1 MSDNKAGDLDAYLAS
16 EDDRYEGSRDTDD
29 GIIISTDPDYCYSPN
44 KIVPYTIFAK
54 QSDDAGTA
62 ATVRM
67 TGKRAHTSASLI
79 TRCYGDEAGI
89 GGGIDSG
96 THNGICRPKS
106 WSNKVFIEG
115 HHAVRDSDEWFMNN
129 GNTTGILSFKVRP
142 QHEDLPQEQADDEEV
157 AAEAVEPSE
166 DGMPLTNASMAAAP
180 PLDGY
185 GNLQGA
191 IEYHKFRESFKN
203 WQPTGHPLTEAAR
216 AAKLATGMGVFL
228 GTLFAMKPSYRGALA
243 DQWVSHR
250 GLNPGFDTLY
260 QDALDDWERL
270 DGLGYEAGEQWFEH
284 WNRALITY
292 QEQALIGKF
301 GPTQQTLSEMA
312 IAGTTP
318 PQLKERFN
326 RDRLIVTGAAALAAA
341 VEACQHL
348 ACPLPVGRYH
358 GGAHWCTSQPVGDG
372 LDSHHMPAQGYGNT
386 FPPHFG
392 PAIQMTPAD
401 HRMTASNP
409 SSRRLGKDYN
419 KQAAHLAVG
428 QNFAA
433 FRLDVIDIKTVE
445 LEIGHL
451 GKYDAAVAQAEAYMN
466 CLKAKKLVQ

>member
-16 EDDRYEGSRDTDD
+16 EDDRYEGSRDTDE
-29 GIIISTDPDYCYSPN
+29 GIIISTYPDYCYSPN

-79 TRCYGDEAGI
+79 TRCYGNEAGT
-89 GGGIDSG
+89 GGGVDSG

-106 WSNKVFIEG
+106 WSDKVFIEG
-115 HHAVRDSDEWFMNN
+115 HHGVRDSDEWFMNN

-142 QHEDLPQEQADDEEV
+142 QHEDLPQEQADADDETV
-157 AAEAVEPSE
+157 APSE
-166 DGMPLTNASMAAAP
+166 DRAAAANASLAAAP

-191 IEYHKFRESFKN
+191 IEYHKFRESFKK
-203 WQPTGHPLTEAAR
+203 WQPTGQPLTEAAR

-250 GLNPGFDTLY
+250 ELDPGFDTIY

-270 DGLGYEAGEQWFEH
+270 DGLGYDAGEQWFEH
-284 WNRALITY
+284 WNKALITY

-301 GPTQQTLSEMA
+301 GPSYQTLSEMA
-312 IAGTTP
+312 IAATTP
-318 PQLKERFN
+318 PQMKDRLN

-348 ACPLPVGRYH
+348 ACPTPVGRYR

-392 PAIQMTPAD
+392 PAIQMVPAD
-401 HRMTASNP
+401 HRKTASNP
-409 SSRRLGKDYN
+409 TSGKDYS
-419 KQAAHLAVG
+419 KQAALLAAG

-433 FRLDVIDIKTVE
+433 FLEDVKDIKDVE
-445 LEIGHL
+445 WRINQP
-451 GKYDAAVAQAEAYMN
+451 GKYAAAVAQASAYMN
-466 CLKAKKLVQ
+466 CLKAKKIVQ